1 MTPEKVVAA
10 LLVRRAAQLFAL
22 AAGTLVVAVVL
33 LGVAR
38 GVGLTLLLGR
48 RAIFRGH
55 EGVRQWLVEF
65 AEAVPL
71 EPHAGSY
78 QVSKLDDRRFELLV
92 EIVVDGEPRASV
104 SCMIRT
110 NELGLIAE
118 LRSRLDALAGDT

>member
-1 MTPEKVVAA
+1 MTEEQPNT
-10 LLVRRAAQLFAL
+10 FDAL
-22 AAGTLVVAVVL
+22 AGAAVDAWERRDADALVALCDPEIEVAPS
-33 LGVAR
+33 
-38 GVGLTLLLGR
+38 LLLGR